1 MVTGIS
7 TACFYPELTEK
18 SLLRTGELGF
28 RTAELF
34 FNSSCELK
42 GAILHELDA
51 IRHHYGIEVVSVHP
65 FTSFAEGSLFF
76 SDYERRVLDGLDFY
90 RRYFDAAAQL
100 GARFLV
106 MHGGK
111 AIKKLPPDFYAER
124 LARVIRAGKEFG
136 ITVTHENVVHFSCE
150 SVGYTKQLAA
160 LLGDA
165 FHMTLDIK
173 QCVRTGEDPF
183 AFIRELGPHID
194 HVHVSD
200 HGLRGDCLPPGEG
213 DFDFPS
219 LFEQLGATG
228 YRGAY
233 IIELYS
239 SGFSNDRQLL
249 EAERYLH
256 NCRKG

>member
-18 SLLRTGELGF
+18 SLLRTAELGF

-34 FNSSCELK
+34 FNSSSELN
-42 GAILHELDA
+42 GTILHELES
-51 IRHHYGIEVVSVHP
+51 IRHHYGMEIVSVHP
-65 FTSFAEGSLFF
+65 FTSFAEGYIFF
-76 SDYERRVLDGLDFY
+76 SDYERRVTDGLDLY
-90 RRYFDAAAQL
+90 RRYFLAAAQL

-111 AIKKLPPDFYAER
+111 AAKQLPAEFYAER
-124 LARVIRAGKEFG
+124 LARVIRAGREFG

-150 SVGYTKQLAA
+150 SVGYAKQLAE

-165 FHMTLDIK
+165 FRMTLDIK
-173 QCVRTGEDPF
+173 QCVRAGEDPF
-183 AFIRELGPHID
+183 SFIQELGTHID

-219 LFEQLGATG
+219 LFGHLEASG

-239 SGFSNDRQLL
+239 NGFSNDRQLL
-249 EAERYLH
+249 ESERYLR
-256 NCRKG
+256 NCC